1 MGFNIYKN
9 YLFFYNN
16 IFINNKII
24 IYKKSTKIV
33 KNFYYF

>member
-24 IYKKSTKIV
+24 INKKSTKIV

>member
-24 IYKKSTKIV
+24 IYKNQQKL
-33 KNFYYF
+33 

>member
-9 YLFFYNN
+9 YLLFYNN

-24 IYKKSTKIV
+24 IYKNQQKL
-33 KNFYYF
+33 

>member
-24 IYKKSTKIV
+24 IYKNQQNCKK
-33 KNFYYF
+33 FLLF